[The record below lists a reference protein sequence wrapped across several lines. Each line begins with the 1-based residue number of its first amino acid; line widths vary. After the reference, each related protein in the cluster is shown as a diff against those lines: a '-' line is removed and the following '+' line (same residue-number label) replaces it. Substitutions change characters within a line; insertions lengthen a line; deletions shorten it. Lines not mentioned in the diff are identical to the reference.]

1 MKILPS
7 FPTEIKLY
15 HLSTL
20 DVVPYLVSPRPV
32 GTDFLRLKG
41 TDLLHSPLPLFERN
55 MSLWCPVIDEVLDS
69 ICWTL

>member
-55 MSLWCPVIDEVLDS
+55 MSL
-69 ICWTL
+69 